1 MGNSPKFVASCIVI
15 GFINSYSFLIIY
27 IKVKEFKDCKQT
39 RATKCFSMH
48 HHNGD
53 SDECPEVPIIGVQI
67 TNTLQYVSYT
77 VIYTVAIDSSY
88 HI

>member
-1 MGNSPKFVASCIVI
+1 M
-15 GFINSYSFLIIY
+15 
-27 IKVKEFKDCKQT
+27 KEFKDYKQT
-39 RATKCFSMH
+39 RATTCFSMH

-53 SDECPEVPIIGVQI
+53 SDESLEVPIIGVQI

-77 VIYTVAIDSSY
+77 IINTVAIDSGY